1 MDVLIQYPLPKR
13 THRVPVCRERGGAIG
28 VTTIQPGAGSS
39 ANPTGDTAVRPA
51 AVLRRLVMAT
61 LLGLLVLVAWI
72 GLPFEIPYIGYGLAS
87 AFIFQIAVR
96 PRPREIFSVIVA
108 ACPLV
113 LFDRLIIHQ
122 GKMQHLQI
130 STCLGMLG
138 LVSFL
143 VLGFKA
149 VWAEGAELQELKSIL
164 LPAAALAFFTLGSQ
178 RLLAIAGLLFTN
190 TLDLYA
196 YAFDGSL
203 GFQPSFLI
211 GRVFRDF
218 ALLRAIGHFTYFAIP
233 IPMSLA
239 YAGHLRRRNTPP
251 LFMLE
256 VFMAAGLLGYFLY
269 SAFPATGPAYVA
281 GPSFPGS
288 TLSLSALHQ
297 LNVRPIPVNPIFS
310 RNAMPSLHM
319 AWVLLI
325 WFNCKEF
332 SRWVRGLA
340 FGFVLITIFD
350 TLGTG
355 EHYLV
360 DLVVAFPFAVAMQ
373 ALCTRWVPLRSR
385 IRSVPLVGGITVVA
399 VWMILLRYAT
409 SLFLLTPIFPWTCLI
424 ASTVMASLWMRQ
436 VMSLNS
442 ASKPGPAEPMARS
455 AVAGA

>member
-1 MDVLIQYPLPKR
+1 MSEKR
-13 THRVPVCRERGGAIG
+13 SAIG
-28 VTTIQPGAGSS
+28 VTTTQPGTRSS
-39 ANPTGDTAVRPA
+39 ANPTGDTTARPA
-51 AVLRRLVMAT
+51 AVLRRMLMAT
-61 LLGLLVLVAWI
+61 LLGSLVLVAWI
-72 GLPFEIPYIGYGLAS
+72 GLPFEIPYIGYGLGS

-96 PRPREIFSVIVA
+96 PRRWEILSVIAA
-108 ACPLV
+108 ACPLI

-122 GKMQHLQI
+122 GQMQDLAI

-149 VWAEGAELQELKSIL
+149 VWAEGAEQEQLKSIL

-178 RLLAIAGLLFTN
+178 RLLAIAGLLFSD

-211 GRVFRDF
+211 GRMFRHF
-218 ALLRAIGHFTYFAIP
+218 ALVRAIGQFTYFALP
-233 IPMSLA
+233 IPMSLV
-239 YAGHLRRRNTPP
+239 YAGHLRRRNTPR

-256 VFMAAGLLGYFLY
+256 IFMAAGLLGYFLY
-269 SAFPATGPAYVA
+269 PAFPATGPAYVA

-288 TLSLSALHQ
+288 ALSLSALQH
-297 LNVRPIPVNPIFS
+297 LPVRPIPIDPIFP

-325 WFNCKEF
+325 WFNCKRVF
-332 SRWVRGLA
+332 PGWVRALA
-340 FGFVLITIFD
+340 FGFVLVTIFD

-360 DLVVAFPFAVAMQ
+360 DLVVAFPFAVAIQ
-373 ALCTRWVPLRSR
+373 ALCTRWVPLRSKLR
-385 IRSVPLVGGITVVA
+385 LVPLAGGATVVA
-399 VWMILLRYAT
+399 VWLILLRYAT
-409 SLFLLTPIFPWTCLI
+409 SMFLVTPIVPWACLI
-424 ASTVMASLWMRQ
+424 ASTVLAGWWMRQ
-436 VMSLNS
+436 VMSLNW
-442 ASKPGPAEPMARS
+442 ASQPEAAEPIARS
-455 AVAGA
+455 AAAGA